1 MATHSS
7 VPAWRIPGIDEPGGL
22 PSMGSH
28 RVGHD
33 RSDLAP
39 AAAATTADRYLE
51 GSQVWCPLDVL
62 FPSFPRKTREDS
74 FTILSSLWKVT
85 KCCLCPRK
93 RGLETV
99 MRVSL
104 EVDTSTQ
111 KS

>member
-1 MATHSS
+1 ME
-7 VPAWRIPGIDEPGGL
+7 EPGGL
-22 PSMGSH
+22 PSMGLH

-33 RSDLAP
+33 RNDLAA

-51 GSQVWCPLDVL
+51 GSQVWCPPDVL

-104 EVDTSTQ
+104 EDDTSTQ